1 MSIAEI
7 ERFATDLKANEALRL
22 EAGKAE
28 AEKSHG
34 TPVDRA
40 VAFAISKGYDF
51 TTDEARQHA
60 KARARANGNEL
71 TDAEL
76 DGLAGGSEGY
86 RVGDSAADKRMCSV
100 RFSLCTGGI
109 AGGRPGRP
117 DGF

>member
-7 ERFATDLKANEALRL
+7 ERFATDLNANEALRV

-34 TPVDRA
+34 TPMDRA

-51 TTDEARQHA
+51 TADEARQHA
-60 KARARANGNEL
+60 KARAKAKGNVL

-76 DGLAGGSEGY
+76 DGLAGGY
-86 RVGDSAADKRMCSV
+86 RVGDSAADRRMCSI
-100 RFSLCTGGI
+100 RTSLCTGGI
-109 AGGRPGRP
+109 AGARPGRP